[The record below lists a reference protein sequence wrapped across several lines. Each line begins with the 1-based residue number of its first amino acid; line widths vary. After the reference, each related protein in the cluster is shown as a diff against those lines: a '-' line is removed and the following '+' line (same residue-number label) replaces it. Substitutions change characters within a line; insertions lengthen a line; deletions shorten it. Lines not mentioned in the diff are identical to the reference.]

1 MEAQRVK
8 IVDGGKLVIPAAM
21 RRELGI
27 TTGDTVL
34 VDVDDGELRVRSVP
48 KALERARAILRN
60 VGVRRSVSSKVV
72 LDASALLCL
81 LNDEPGAD
89 RVVDV
94 LTRSIIGTANLAEV
108 VSKLRDRGL
117 SLDEVRE
124 ALGGLHLD
132 VRPLSPAQALIIGDL
147 RPATKALGLSLGDRA
162 CLALAIDLQ
171 AEMFTTDGPLAS
183 ADAGITITNVRSR

>member
-1 MEAQRVK
+1 M
-8 IVDGGKLVIPAAM
+8 
-21 RRELGI
+21 
-27 TTGDTVL
+27 
-34 VDVDDGELRVRSVP
+34 
-48 KALERARAILRN
+48 
-60 VGVRRSVSSKVV
+60 SSKVV

-117 SLDEVRE
+117 PLDEVRE

-132 VRPLSPAQALIIGDL
+132 IWPLSPAQALIVGDL
-147 RPATKALGLSLGDRA
+147 RPSTKALGLSLGDRA

-171 AEMFTTDGPLAS
+171 AEMFTTDGPLAR
-183 ADAGITITNVRSR
+183 AEVGVTITNVRPLAA

>member
-1 MEAQRVK
+1 
-8 IVDGGKLVIPAAM
+8 
-21 RRELGI
+21 
-27 TTGDTVL
+27 
-34 VDVDDGELRVRSVP
+34 
-48 KALERARAILRN
+48 
-60 VGVRRSVSSKVV
+60 VSSKVV

-94 LTRSIIGTANLAEV
+94 LTRSITGTASLAEV
-108 VSKLRDRGL
+108 VSKLRDRG
-117 SLDEVRE
+117 SPLDEVRE

-132 VRPLSPAQALIIGDL
+132 VRSLTPAQALIVGDL

-171 AEMFTTDGPLAS
+171 AEMLTTDAPLAS
-183 ADAGITITNVRSR
+183 ADVGITITNVRPHAE

>member
-1 MEAQRVK
+1 M
-8 IVDGGKLVIPAAM
+8 
-21 RRELGI
+21 
-27 TTGDTVL
+27 
-34 VDVDDGELRVRSVP
+34 
-48 KALERARAILRN
+48 
-60 VGVRRSVSSKVV
+60 SSKVV

-117 SLDEVRE
+117 PLDEVRE

-132 VRPLSPAQALIIGDL
+132 VRPLTPAQALMVGDL
-147 RPATKALGLSLGDRA
+147 RPGTKALGLSLGDRA

-171 AEMFTTDGPLAS
+171 AEMFTTDGPLAG
-183 ADAGITITNVRSR
+183 ADVGITITNVRPLAG